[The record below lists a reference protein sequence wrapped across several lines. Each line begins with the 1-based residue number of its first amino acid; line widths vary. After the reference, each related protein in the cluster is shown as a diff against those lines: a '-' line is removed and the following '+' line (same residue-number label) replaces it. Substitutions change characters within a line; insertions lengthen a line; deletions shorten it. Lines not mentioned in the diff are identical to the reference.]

1 MTFEIIELKMYNKTS
16 IKKLLSY
23 SLLAFTTIFIVFKLQ
38 NSKKSSD
45 LEDYCE
51 RKKFKLH
58 VEHRD

>member
-1 MTFEIIELKMYNKTS
+1 MYNKTS